1 MRLQKSQ
8 SPVVWRDM
16 GLSTCSADH
25 GREPR
30 PTGNSGVGDARAG
43 KFSRQSLRGRGTC
56 ILCGKLDSFHPGTS
70 EQLKE
75 LAHADLAKKQ
85 FFA

>member
-16 GLSTCSADH
+16 RMSTCSPDH
-25 GREPR
+25 GREGPQR
-30 PTGNSGVGDARAG
+30 RGGDARAG
-43 KFSRQSLRGRGTC
+43 NFSKQSRRWRGTC
-56 ILCGKLDSFHPGTS
+56 ILCGNLDSFHPGTS
-70 EQLKE
+70 EQLKG
-75 LAHADLAKKQ
+75 LAHADLAEKR